1 MFILASIFADLKSLC
16 EMYYVSEPLAMAKPI
31 TPASMIK
38 IQAIYS
44 VNVFADMSPYPTVVT
59 VVTVK

>member
-1 MFILASIFADLKSLC
+1 
-16 EMYYVSEPLAMAKPI
+16 MANPM

-44 VNVFADMSPYPTVVT
+44 VNVFADMSPYPTVATTGNVFALTNFKIT
-59 VVTVK
+59 VASGV